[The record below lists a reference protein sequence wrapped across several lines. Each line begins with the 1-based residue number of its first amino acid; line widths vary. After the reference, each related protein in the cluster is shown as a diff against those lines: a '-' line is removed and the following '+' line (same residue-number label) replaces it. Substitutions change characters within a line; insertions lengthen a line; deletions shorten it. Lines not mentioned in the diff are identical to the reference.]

1 MPLNYTTP
9 EDAVMLVKS
18 GDRVFIHGS
27 AATPLILVNALL
39 ARAGSISDVELT
51 SISTYG
57 NIDWDHPQV
66 LKSFYLNSLFVSGN
80 VREWANSDSGGYIPV
95 FLSEIPLLFDRKI
108 LPIDVAMIQV
118 SPPDKH
124 GYCSLGT
131 SVDAALSAVRNAKKV
146 IAHVNPK
153 MPRVLG
159 DGIIPVSSFSAVVW
173 QEAEIIE
180 VDYASQTNDIT
191 DRIGANI
198 AGLIENGA
206 TLQMGIG
213 AVPDAVLKCLI
224 NHKGLG
230 IHSEMFSDGI
240 LPLVEKGVIT
250 NEYKKVQR
258 GKIVSTFILGT
269 RKIYDFV
276 DNNPDVNC
284 MDVSF
289 VNDTDIIRRNP
300 KVVAINSAI
309 EIDITGQICAD
320 SIGPYQYSGIGG
332 QMDFM
337 RGASLS
343 EGGKPVIGMPSTTK
357 SGMSR
362 IVPFLKQGAGVVT
375 TRGHVHYVATEY
387 GVVNLY
393 GKNMDQRAK
402 LLISIAHP
410 AHREGLEKAY
420 YDRFCQLAAP
430 KKRNYLADSLS
441 VQYIRCLLR

>member
-410 AHREGLEKAY
+410 AHSEGLEKAY

-430 KKRNYLADSLS
+430 KKRN
-441 VQYIRCLLR
+441 

>member
-1 MPLNYTTP
+1 
-9 EDAVMLVKS
+9 MLVKS

-27 AATPLILVNALL
+27 ACTPVILVNALL
-39 ARAGSISDVELT
+39 SRAGSISDVELT

-57 NIDWDHPQV
+57 DIDWNHPKV
-66 LKSFYLNSLFVSGN
+66 LNSFYMNSLFVSGN
-80 VREWANSDSGGYIPV
+80 VRGWANSDSGGYVPV
-95 FLSEIPLLFDRKI
+95 FLSEIPNLFERKV
-108 LPIDVAMIQV
+108 LPLDVALIQV

-131 SVDAALSAVRNAKKV
+131 SVDATLSAVRNARTV
-146 IAHVNPK
+146 IAHINPK

-159 DGIIPVSSFSAVVW
+159 DGIVRVSSFAAAIW
-173 QEAEIIE
+173 QEADLTE
-180 VDYASQTNDIT
+180 VDYSSKT
-191 DRIGANI
+191 DEVTDKIGINI
-198 AGLIENGA
+198 ANLIDDGA
-206 TLQMGIG
+206 RLQMGIG
-213 AVPDAVLKCLI
+213 AVPDAVLKCLL

-250 NEYKKVQR
+250 NEHKTIQR
-258 GKIVSTFILGT
+258 GKIVSTFIFGT

-284 MDVSF
+284 MDVAF
-289 VNDTDIIRRNP
+289 VNDSDIIRRNP

-309 EIDITGQICAD
+309 EIDLTGQICAD

-343 EGGKPVIGMPSTTK
+343 EGGKPIIGMPSTTK
-357 SGMSR
+357 NGASR
-362 IVPFLKQGAGVVT
+362 IMPFLKEGAGVVT
-375 TRGHVHYVATEY
+375 TRGHVHYVVTEY
-387 GVVNLY
+387 GAVNLY

-410 AHREGLEKAY
+410 KHREMLEKAY
-420 YDRFCQLAAP
+420 YERFGQMA
-430 KKRNYLADSLS
+430 RISG
-441 VQYIRCLLR
+441 

>member
-1 MPLNYTTP
+1 MILNYTTP
-9 EDAVMLVKS
+9 EEAVMLVNS
-18 GDRVFIHGS
+18 GDRVFLHGS
-27 AATPLILVNALL
+27 AATPLLLINALL
-39 ARAGSISDVELT
+39 ARAGSINNVELT

-57 NIDWDHPQV
+57 NIDWNHPNV
-66 LKSFYLNSLFVSGN
+66 LQSFYLNSLFVSGN
-80 VREWANSDSGGYIPV
+80 IRDWANSEYGGYVPV
-95 FLSEIPLLFDRKI
+95 FLSEIPQLFDRKI
-108 LPIDVAMIQV
+108 LPLDVALIQV

-131 SVDAALSAVRNAKKV
+131 SVDAALSAVRNARKV

-159 DGIIPVSSFSAVVW
+159 DGIIHISSFASVICN
-173 QEAEIIE
+173 ETDLIE
-180 VDYASQTNDIT
+180 VDYAAQTNEIT

-198 AGLIENGA
+198 AGLIEDGS

-213 AVPDAVLKCLI
+213 SVPDAVLKCLV

-250 NEYKKVQR
+250 NEHKIIQR

-269 RKIYDFV
+269 RKIYDFA

-284 MDVSF
+284 MDVAF
-289 VNDTDIIRRNP
+289 VNDSDIIRRNP

-309 EIDITGQICAD
+309 EIDLTGQICAD
-320 SIGPYQYSGIGG
+320 SIGAFQYSGIGG

-343 EGGKPVIGMPSTTK
+343 EGGKPIIGMPSTTK
-357 SGMSR
+357 TGLSR

-410 AHREGLEKAY
+410 DHREMLQKAY
-420 YDRFCQLAAP
+420 TERFGQIP
-430 KKRNYLADSLS
+430 RKF
-441 VQYIRCLLR
+441 